1 MKQAV
6 VALLALWLASCSHAP
21 VISEQVPTA
30 GIDAWKMSGRI
41 AIARQ
46 NEGFNGRFVWDEQPS
61 GMQLR
66 VRGPLGFGGI
76 EINGHEGAYT
86 VIHSGE
92 HFQTNDP
99 ETELSALVGWWLPVH
114 SLSAWLRAVPD
125 ERFPFQ
131 ADRDSDG
138 RLVSLMQRGWS
149 AEYPSYRQRAEYLLP
164 YRILLDNGE
173 VRVRVV
179 VDRFEAKTN

>member
-1 MKQAV
+1 MRRLV
-6 VALLALWLASCSHAP
+6 VPMLAGWLAACGHAP
-21 VISEQVPTA
+21 LVPEDVSTA
-30 GIDAWKMSGRI
+30 AIDAWKMTGRI
-41 AIARQ
+41 AVARG
-46 NEGFNGRFVWDEQPS
+46 NEGFNGRFVWDEKPT

-76 EINGHEGAYT
+76 EVNGREGGYT
-86 VIHSGE
+86 VIHGGE
-92 HFQTNDP
+92 HFRTSDP

-114 SLSAWLRAVPD
+114 SLSAWLRALPD

-131 ADRDSDG
+131 ADRDPGG
-138 RLVSLMQRGWS
+138 RLLHLTQRGWS
-149 AEYPSYRQRAEYLLP
+149 AEYPSYRQRAEFLLP
-164 YRILLDNGE
+164 YQILLDNGE